1 MATEAFLDLP
11 RFRRDQYAIAYECPA
26 KVKVLA
32 MGRRWGKTVLGL
44 LMVLLAAKKGARV
57 AWIVPTYRN
66 GNPLWRAAEA
76 AVGPLRAFGLVR
88 TNRNDRVI
96 EFPGSGGFLAMYSAD
111 SPDSIRGEWFHLA
124 VLDEAA
130 RIPEEVWTDV
140 IQPTLADVDGDA
152 VLISTPKGRNW
163 FWREWQRGV
172 EGRDNVVAFRA
183 PSSAN
188 PNPRIKR
195 AYELARARF
204 GEDSATFRTEWGAEF
219 VEGSD
224 EPFAREWHED
234 TRVDLLAPGYA
245 SKVVARYISWDTAE
259 KDRQDNA
266 FSACV
271 VGDLLADYTLSIRRA
286 WKDRM
291 VLPVLVAKMAQLAA
305 EEDADGKLSGVIIE
319 DKSSGTGA
327 YQTLSIGSGDARLS
341 GLLSLYTPTVSK
353 EERWSL
359 AGVWCRNG
367 SVRLPLPGEH
377 TPWLY
382 TFEQELF
389 ERGEFVD
396 YRDAFAQLILSP
408 EVQGYLA
415 TGLALREMRG
425 AAA

>member
-1 MATEAFLDLP
+1 MTAEPEPLLP
-11 RFRRDQYAIAYECPA
+11 TMRPDQTRIAAHPA
-26 KVKVLA
+26 KTKVLA
-32 MGRRWGKTVLGL
+32 MGRRWGKTILGL
-44 LMVLLAAKKGARV
+44 ILVVRFAWSGGRV
-57 AWIVPTYRN
+57 AWVVPFYRN
-66 GNPLWRAAEA
+66 GNALWRSALA
-76 AVGPLRAFGLVR
+76 AVSLLRRYRRVR
-88 TNRNDRVI
+88 VNRAERFM
-96 EFPGSGGFLAMYSAD
+96 EFASGGFLGMYSAD
-111 SPDSIRGEWFHLA
+111 NIDAMRGEWFHL
-124 VLDEAA
+124 VVVDEAS
-130 RIPEEVWTDV
+130 RVSEEAYTDV
-140 IQPTLADVDGDA
+140 IQPTLADVDGECL
-152 VLISTPKGRNW
+152 LISTPKGRNW

-219 VEGSD
+219 VEGAD

-234 TRVDLLAPGYA
+234 TRVDLLAPDYA
-245 SKVVARYISWDTAE
+245 SKIVARYISWDTAE
-259 KDRQDNA
+259 KDKQDNA
-266 FSACV
+266 YSACV

>member
-1 MATEAFLDLP
+1 
-11 RFRRDQYAIAYECPA
+11 
-26 KVKVLA
+26 

-44 LMVLLAAKKGARV
+44 LMVLLAAKAGARV
-57 AWIVPTYRN
+57 AWVVPTYRN

-76 AVGPLRAFGLVR
+76 AVGPLKVFGLAR
-88 TNRNDRVI
+88 TNRNDRLI
-96 EFPGSGGFLAMYSAD
+96 EFPGSGGFLAVYSAD
-111 SPDSIRGEWFHLA
+111 NPDAIRGEWFHLV

-130 RIPEEVWTDV
+130 RIAEEVWTDV

-163 FWREWQRGV
+163 FWREWQRGM

-195 AYELARARF
+195 AYELAKTRVPER
-204 GEDSATFRTEWGAEF
+204 TFQQEWDAEF
-219 VEGSD
+219 LAEGE
-224 EPFAREWHED
+224 EPFAREWHEHN
-234 TRVDLLAPGYA
+234 RVDLRDTAYPT
-245 SKVVARYISWDTAE
+245 KVVARYISWDTAE
-259 KDRQDNA
+259 KDKQDNA

-271 VGDLLADYTLSIRRA
+271 VGDLLADYTMSVRRA

-291 VLPVLVAKMAQLAA
+291 VLPVLVQRMARIAA

-319 DKSSGTGA
+319 DKASGTGA

-353 EERWSL
+353 EERWAL

-425 AAA
+425 EAA